1 LAAQELRT
9 PWSFVQVPVSL
20 YLPNVGIRRR
30 QFPLASL
37 KTEEIM
43 KISVVLGVCL
53 TLGSIGANAQNAPA
67 GARKAASA
75 QAAAA
80 DKAGITT
87 QAKIDPAKEAD
98 IRKLLELAGTKALV
112 SQTMDSMSKSIKPLL
127 TNSLPPGDYREKLVD
142 LFFAKFT
149 AKAEVQH
156 LLDLAVPVYDKNFS
170 HQEIRSLIEFYQTPL
185 GQKAIAT
192 LPKVTAEMQELGRKW
207 GEDLGKQ
214 CMVEVLSEHPELA
227 DALNVAAQSSQSA
240 NK

>member
-1 LAAQELRT
+1 
-9 PWSFVQVPVSL
+9 
-20 YLPNVGIRRR
+20 
-30 QFPLASL
+30 
-37 KTEEIM
+37 M
-43 KISVVLGVCL
+43 KISAVLGVCL
-53 TLGSIGANAQNAPA
+53 TLGSIGASAQNAPA
-67 GARKAASA
+67 GATKAASA
-75 QAAAA
+75 QAASA

-227 DALNVAAQSSQSA
+227 DALNVAAQSTQSA

>member
-1 LAAQELRT
+1 
-9 PWSFVQVPVSL
+9 
-20 YLPNVGIRRR
+20 
-30 QFPLASL
+30 
-37 KTEEIM
+37 M
-43 KISVVLGVCL
+43 KISAVLGVCL

-67 GARKAASA
+67 GATKASGAPAASA
-75 QAAAA
+75 A
-80 DKAGITT
+80 KAGMAA
-87 QAKIDPAKEAD
+87 QAKVDPAKEAD

-112 SQTMDSMSKSIKPLL
+112 SQTMESMSKSIKPLL

-149 AKAEVQH
+149 TKADVQH

-192 LPKVTAEMQELGRKW
+192 LPKVTAEMQVQGRKW

-227 DALNVAAQSSQSA
+227 DALNAAAQSTQSA

>member
-1 LAAQELRT
+1 L
-9 PWSFVQVPVSL
+9 VQVPVSL
-20 YLPNVGIRRR
+20 YLPNVNLRRCR
-30 QFPLASL
+30 FPLGSL

-43 KISVVLGVCL
+43 KISAVLGVCL

-67 GARKAASA
+67 GATKASGAQAASA
-75 QAAAA
+75 A
-80 DKAGITT
+80 KAGMAG
-87 QAKIDPAKEAD
+87 QAKVDPAKEAD

-112 SQTMDSMSKSIKPLL
+112 SQTMESMSKSIKPLL

-149 AKAEVQH
+149 TKADVQH

-192 LPKVTAEMQELGRKW
+192 LPKVTAEMQEQGRKW

-227 DALNVAAQSSQSA
+227 DALNAAAQSTQSA

>member
-1 LAAQELRT
+1 
-9 PWSFVQVPVSL
+9 
-20 YLPNVGIRRR
+20 
-30 QFPLASL
+30 
-37 KTEEIM
+37 M

-67 GARKAASA
+67 GATRAASA
-75 QAAAA
+75 QAASA
-80 DKAGITT
+80 DKAGMTT